1 MFRGWWLFLGCFFFI
16 FVPFIVVCFVKV
28 RWLLHF
34 CSPVLF
40 VSIERFGCDGLKR
53 RVEVKERCSCALRL
67 RC

>member
-1 MFRGWWLFLGCFFFI
+1 MFRGWWLFFRLVFFI

-40 VSIERFGCDGLKR
+40 VSIGRFGCDGLKR
-53 RVEVKERCSCALRL
+53 REELKLRRDARVL
-67 RC
+67 SG